1 MELWF
6 TEKQTPSLAL
16 SCLVKSTVYREKTKY
31 QDLAILDTV
40 EYGRM
45 LALDGII
52 MTTEKDEFFYHEMIT
67 HVAMHTHARPE
78 QVLVVGGGDG
88 GTVREVLKHPTVSRV
103 VLAEIDEG
111 VVNAARKYLPTLA
124 QGLSDPR
131 VEIQITDAI
140 VYVREHPGEFDVV
153 IVDSTDPIGP
163 GVGLFTREFY
173 QDVAKALKDGGIMV
187 AQTESPVNN
196 KDLIQKIHRNLQ
208 GFSRW
213 SVFTWDRSRPTPA
226 VYGVILY
233 ARKAR
238 IRWPYPTGS
247 FWLWRPNI
255 IHRKSTGRLLPFPCL
270 SRSGW
275 ADPSG

>member
-6 TEKQTPSLAL
+6 TEKQTPNLAL
-16 SCLVKSTVYREKTKY
+16 SCLLKTTLHREKTKY
-31 QDLAILDTV
+31 QDLAVLDTV

-45 LALDGII
+45 LVLDGCI

-67 HVAMHTHARPE
+67 HVPMHTHPRPE

-111 VVNAARKYLPTLA
+111 VVNAAREYFPTLS

-140 VYVREHPGEFDVV
+140 LYVREHRDEFDVV

-173 QDVAKALKDGGIMV
+173 QDVFKVLKDGGLMV

-196 KDLIQKIHRNLQ
+196 MEVVQKVYRNLQ
-208 GFSRW
+208 G
-213 SVFTWDRSRPTPA
+213 VFPLVRLYLGPVPT
-226 VYGVILY
+226 
-233 ARKAR
+233 
-238 IRWPYPTGS
+238 YPTGIWS
-247 FWLWRPNI
+247 YTLASKGPDPVAVPDEKFLALETKYYTPEV
-255 IHRKSTGRLLPFPCL
+255 HRAAFALPPFIRERLL
-270 SRSGW
+270 
-275 ADPSG
+275 

>member
-67 HVAMHTHARPE
+67 HVLHAHPRPE

-153 IVDSTDPIGP
+153 IVTPRTQSGRVGP
-163 GVGLFTREFY
+163 LPGSFTRTW
-173 QDVAKALKDGGIMV
+173 LK
-187 AQTESPVNN
+187 P
-196 KDLIQKIHRNLQ
+196 
-208 GFSRW
+208 
-213 SVFTWDRSRPTPA
+213 
-226 VYGVILY
+226 
-233 ARKAR
+233 
-238 IRWPYPTGS
+238 
-247 FWLWRPNI
+247 
-255 IHRKSTGRLLPFPCL
+255 
-270 SRSGW
+270 
-275 ADPSG
+275 